1 MWDQS
6 KPSVLVQGTAQDS
19 LEGEG
24 RGDSNGIL
32 VIVLLSFV
40 PPRMRR
46 LLIELGKPT
55 EQTLFPS

>member
-6 KPSVLVQGTAQDS
+6 KPSVLVQETAQDS